1 VPRPRAPHGKVEPV
15 IPEEFDM
22 PADETNH
29 NEDLKAKMRE
39 ALERKRSNQRG
50 GSQRDHAERG
60 QAQAHG
66 PASGKRE
73 FRRKTG

>member
-1 VPRPRAPHGKVEPV
+1 
-15 IPEEFDM
+15 M
-22 PADETNH
+22 PADETNDH

-39 ALERKRSNQRG
+39 ALERKRSNERG
-50 GSQRDHAERG
+50 RSERDHAERG